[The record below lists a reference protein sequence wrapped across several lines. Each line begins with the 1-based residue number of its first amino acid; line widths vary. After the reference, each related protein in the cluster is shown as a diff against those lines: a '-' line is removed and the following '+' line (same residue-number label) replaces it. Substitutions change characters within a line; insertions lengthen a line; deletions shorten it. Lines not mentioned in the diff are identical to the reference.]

1 MQFKKLKARRS
12 LLVLLCALLL
22 GLSTG
27 AVTGSLVA
35 IVQKLTVREVDDGR
49 ILVASVGVLLA
60 VFAFYT
66 VLRFPT
72 ERRLAKY
79 YDEKFGLGE
88 RVHTMIAFSGAD
100 GEIHKAQREDA
111 DKHLLAAVRAKG
123 ASPRLLLH
131 LVAPVIAAALVL
143 VAIFLPVHTEDGGE
157 PPVTDPDFNLST
169 WQEQALLDL
178 IETVEASALHES
190 PKAGVVEEL
199 QSLLLTL
206 KSVKK
211 VSAMKNA
218 VISTVTAVNKEINDH
233 NEYDLIGEKMRNT
246 VNPAVIRLGAA
257 VASLRGTLVGE
268 ELDAIEKALSGDTAY
283 SQAAA
288 IASSVGS
295 ALTGSGARTDAAL
308 YLALLA
314 FADELDAIA
323 DSEATF
329 SDTELTE
336 AVKAAVGHAKDTVS
350 TALLAESTNEGVRN
364 TVVRRLL
371 QIFGITEDELPA
383 SERPKDAG
391 AGGSDGGYDGEDS
404 DEELNSGG
412 LGSGDMVYGSDDTVY
427 DPESGEYLTYGEV
440 IDRYFAKVSEHFM
453 DGNVPE
459 ELEELVSAYFAALYN
474 GDK

>member
-1 MQFKKLKARRS
+1 MQFKKLKARRT
-12 LLVLLCALLL
+12 LLVLLGALLL
-22 GLSTG
+22 GLSLG
-27 AVTGSLVA
+27 AASGSLVA
-35 IVQKLTVREVDDGR
+35 IVQKLTVREVDLGATL
-49 ILVASVGVLLA
+49 IASLGVLLA
-60 VFAFYT
+60 VLISYT

-72 ERRLAKY
+72 GRRLAKY

-88 RVHTMIAFSGAD
+88 RVRTMIAFSDAD
-100 GEIHKAQREDA
+100 GEIHKVQREDA
-111 DKHLLAAVRAKG
+111 DVHLLSAVRASKL
-123 ASPRLLLH
+123 SPKLLLH
-131 LVAPVIAAALVL
+131 LIAPVIAAALLL
-143 VAIFLPVHTEDGGE
+143 VAILLPVHTEGGGE

-169 WQEQALLDL
+169 WQEQALIDL

-257 VASLRGTLVGE
+257 VASLRGALLGE
-268 ELDAIEKALSGDTAY
+268 ELDAIEKALAGESVY
-283 SQAAA
+283 SQSAA
-288 IASSVGS
+288 IASSIGS
-295 ALTGSGARTDAAL
+295 ALASSGARADGAL
-308 YLALLA
+308 YLALGA
-314 FADELDAIA
+314 FADELDAIS
-323 DSEATF
+323 DSEATL
-329 SDTELTE
+329 SDTERDE
-336 AVKAAVGHAKDTVS
+336 AVKVAIGHAKDTVS
-350 TALLAESTNEGVRN
+350 SALLLESTNEGVRN

-371 QIFGITEDELPA
+371 QIFGIKEDELPA

-391 AGGSDGGYDGEDS
+391 TGETDGDYDDKDD
-404 DEELNSGG
+404 DEGLNSGG

-459 ELEELVSAYFAALYN
+459 ELEELISAYFAALYN